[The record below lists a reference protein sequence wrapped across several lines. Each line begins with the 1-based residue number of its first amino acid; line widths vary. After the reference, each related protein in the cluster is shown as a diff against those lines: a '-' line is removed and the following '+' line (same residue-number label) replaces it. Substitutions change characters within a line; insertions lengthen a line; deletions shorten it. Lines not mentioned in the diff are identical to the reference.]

1 MAVDLVKPRAVTVW
15 VWWQEEWFKMFYLS
29 QARYWDTCNLRY
41 MREYMQCINDK
52 TFQWLDTWFSIV
64 FLISNFAK
72 YLLNYW
78 ILLNHSLTVVLHDG
92 SFQFLSVIP
101 PPPPPYGRENPR
113 RKQLSKNEFRSKN
126 PSIQVPKLIQN
137 QWGHSYWFVISL
149 PIRWSKSK
157 FLQNPWGLLY

>member
-1 MAVDLVKPRAVTVW
+1 MAVDPVKPRAVTVW
-15 VWWQEEWFKMFYLS
+15 VSWQEEWFKMFHLS

-92 SFQFLSVIP
+92 SFQFLSVILP
-101 PPPPPYGRENPR
+101 PPTEEKIQGESNWVKMNLEAKIRA
-113 RKQLSKNEFRSKN
+113 FRCLNLFKICEATRIDLLFHC
-126 PSIQVPKLIQN
+126 PSD
-137 QWGHSYWFVISL
+137 G
-149 PIRWSKSK
+149 SKSK